1 MRIAVVGLRG
11 GPTGQPIEGHFGE
24 AGGTIGRAAG
34 STLMLDDPERTV
46 SRVHA
51 QVVCRGGNFFIVD
64 RGSNALLCNGQPLGA
79 GNEAPLNNGDRLV
92 IGSFELQVHADAGA
106 RPMASPTHAFAGG
119 AGAAP
124 AADDPFAGLLDG
136 LVAPTPA
143 APAKPAPKL
152 DQPIPGLTSA
162 ASANPMEFRAAQ
174 APDPFA
180 DLLGPGPSAPAGGGI
195 PDDFSDLGI
204 PKGGASSSID
214 ALFGLDSTTRGSDPF
229 ANSLLADPLS
239 QPNTAT
245 GNDPLAALQ
254 NVAKPTSAAHG
265 NHVSMLNQAFVAP
278 TASPAVASTSASAL
292 PDLVLDDFSDLLGPQ
307 TTPQAAPAPTPK
319 PAAASPSAPAL
330 PDLVLDDFSDLLGPQ
345 TTPQAAPTAAPLVP
359 AAKTAAAVAPIL
371 PPEPFLDPVTM
382 PPSAP
387 AKAPAPAPA
396 GPSAAARAAVGQA
409 SDSELLAA
417 FLRGV
422 DSNHQMPVALTP
434 GLMERIGG
442 MLRSATEGTVHLLLT
457 RQEIKREVHAAVT
470 MIGSQNNNPLKFSPT
485 VEVALGHLL
494 GPNIKGFMPAP
505 EAMRDAFNDLR
516 AHQLGVMVGMQAA
529 MDHML
534 SRFTP
539 EALEKTD
546 CRKVG
551 AGFAVFSQSQGQ
563 AVGPVLCVARVHSG
577 RNQGRLEQAVWG
589 SFLQSLRR
597 TNEPAQGAVRQAIAP
612 PTDKGE
618 PIGSRN
624 RSAIPPRRTRL

>member
-1 MRIAVVGLRG
+1 
-11 GPTGQPIEGHFGE
+11 
-24 AGGTIGRAAG
+24 
-34 STLMLDDPERTV
+34 
-46 SRVHA
+46 
-51 QVVCRGGNFFIVD
+51 
-64 RGSNALLCNGQPLGA
+64 
-79 GNEAPLNNGDRLV
+79 
-92 IGSFELQVHADAGA
+92 
-106 RPMASPTHAFAGG
+106 
-119 AGAAP
+119 
-124 AADDPFAGLLDG
+124 
-136 LVAPTPA
+136 
-143 APAKPAPKL
+143 
-152 DQPIPGLTSA
+152 
-162 ASANPMEFRAAQ
+162 MEFRAAQ

-180 DLLGPGPSAPAGGGI
+180 DLLGPGPSAPASGGI

-204 PKGGASSSID
+204 PKGGAPSSID

-245 GNDPLAALQ
+245 ASDPLAALQ
-254 NVAKPTSAAHG
+254 NVAKPTGAAHG

-278 TASPAVASTSASAL
+278 TASPAATLPSSASRPDVVLDDFSDLLGPQTTPQAAPSSTQKPAVNLPSAQAL

-307 TTPQAAPAPTPK
+307 TTPPAAPVVTAPTPAL
-319 PAAASPSAPAL
+319 AAAAPTLPPQPCLDPVTIAPSAPAR
-330 PDLVLDDFSDLLGPQ
+330 
-345 TTPQAAPTAAPLVP
+345 AAPT
-359 AAKTAAAVAPIL
+359 
-371 PPEPFLDPVTM
+371 
-382 PPSAP
+382 
-387 AKAPAPAPA
+387 APA
-396 GPSAAARAAVGQA
+396 GPSVAARAAVGQA

-539 EALEKTD
+539 EALEKRIAEKSALD
-546 CRKVG
+546 SLFSASRKAKLWDQFCALHASILEETKEDSNKLFG
-551 AGFAVFSQSQGQ
+551 EAFSKAYDEQMNRLKAQSGK
-563 AVGPVLCVARVHSG
+563 R
-577 RNQGRLEQAVWG
+577 
-589 SFLQSLRR
+589 
-597 TNEPAQGAVRQAIAP
+597 
-612 PTDKGE
+612 
-618 PIGSRN
+618 
-624 RSAIPPRRTRL
+624 